1 MRSSSTTGQESASV
15 GKLLMKSFLYV
26 LHLLD
31 FPPKSITLEMNH
43 EQALALFQDK
53 VAWSIVSRRDNGS
66 ETVEEEYDNSAFSIA
81 GDVTDHRN
89 GTVTVKMGA
98 LTEAEELM
106 AFIEGGETQ

>member
-1 MRSSSTTGQESASV
+1 MTYIKIEGIEYPAAVSGRFQDRDWDGRES
-15 GKLLMKSFLYV
+15 
-26 LHLLD
+26 
-31 FPPKSITLEMNH
+31 KSITLEMNH